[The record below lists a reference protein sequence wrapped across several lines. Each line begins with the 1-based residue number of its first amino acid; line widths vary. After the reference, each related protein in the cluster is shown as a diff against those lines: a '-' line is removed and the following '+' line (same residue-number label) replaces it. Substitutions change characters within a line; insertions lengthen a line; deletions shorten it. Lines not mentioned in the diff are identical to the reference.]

1 MAPFYE
7 SGSTALRLE
16 PPTVSSLLFINK
28 FPEVPGTHLSNS
40 EGSTAKSTLEP
51 SSGFEHRAPG

>member
-7 SGSTALRLE
+7 LGSTALRLE

-28 FPEVPGTHLSNS
+28 FPEVPGTHFIKLGRIN
-40 EGSTAKSTLEP
+40 
-51 SSGFEHRAPG
+51 R